1 MFLRN
6 SFAVLQRS
14 REKLLSM
21 KILLAGGGTAGHVE
35 PALAVARAWKIA
47 HPEDEIAFIG
57 TPSGLE
63 NSLVP
68 AAGFP
73 LHHIPKVAIARTL
86 SPSLLKVPFQLAS
99 SINRT
104 RKLLKGVD
112 CAIGFGGYVSAPL
125 YIATAITRTP
135 LVIHE
140 QNARP
145 GWANRLGA
153 RLTNHLAISYEV
165 NSSLFSK
172 AELTGLP
179 LRADVVEA
187 LHKASSNWR
196 TARADAKREISS
208 RYGLSPVQP
217 LVFIFGGSQ
226 GSQAINAVIAQSRS
240 TFESRGISI
249 LHGVGKNNALPESTS
264 HYRALNYI
272 DDMAL
277 CYLAADLLISRS
289 GAVTC
294 AEATALARYSLFIPL
309 PVGNGE
315 QSLNAR
321 ALVQSGRAQI
331 IEQSAFTPE
340 WLDTHISDLLKES
353 GNRPDEADASGAG
366 AVDKIVKI
374 IERAVG
380 I

>member
-1 MFLRN
+1 
-6 SFAVLQRS
+6 
-14 REKLLSM
+14 M

-35 PALAVARAWKIA
+35 PALAVARAWKAA
-47 HPEDEIAFIG
+47 HPSDEISFIG
-57 TPSGLE
+57 TSSGLE

-73 LHHIPKVAIARTL
+73 LHLIPKVAIARTL
-86 SPSLLKVPFQLAS
+86 SPSLFKVPFQLIS

-112 CAIGFGGYVSAPL
+112 CAIGFGGYVSGPI

-145 GWANRLGA
+145 GRANLLGA
-153 RLTNHLAISYEV
+153 RLTQHLAISYEV
-165 NSSLFSK
+165 KSARFSK

-179 LRADVVEA
+179 LRADVLEA
-187 LHKASSNWR
+187 LNKASSNWQ
-196 TARADAKREISS
+196 TARADAKREIAS
-208 RYGLSPVQP
+208 RYGLSPVHP

-226 GSQAINAVIAQSRS
+226 GSQAINAVIAQSRAS
-240 TFESRGISI
+240 FESRGISI

-264 HYRALNYI
+264 DYRALNYI
-272 DDMAL
+272 EDMAL

-294 AEATALARYSLFIPL
+294 AEARALVRFSLFIPL

-315 QSLNAR
+315 QSLNALS
-321 ALVQSGRAQI
+321 LVQSGRAQI

-340 WLDTHISDLLKES
+340 WLDTNISNLLQES
-353 GNRPDEADASGAG
+353 ASRPDEADTSGAG
-366 AVDKIVKI
+366 AVDKIVRM
-374 IERAVG
+374 IERAAG